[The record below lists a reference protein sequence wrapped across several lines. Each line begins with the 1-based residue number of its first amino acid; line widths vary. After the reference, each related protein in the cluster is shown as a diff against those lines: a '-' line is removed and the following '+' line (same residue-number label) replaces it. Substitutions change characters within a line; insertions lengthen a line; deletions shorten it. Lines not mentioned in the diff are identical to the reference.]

1 MHLPHPQL
9 AAFIQYLQFEKRY
22 SHHTLRAY
30 ETDLTAFFDFLQ
42 TDFSALPMG
51 QVTHTHIRSWLVAL
65 KNGEGNT
72 ARTLKRKIASL
83 RAFFRFAVKTGLVA
97 QSPMIQ
103 VTAPKVEKRLPQFVS
118 EGDMDKL
125 FAPHNF
131 ADDWNGHTDRML
143 LLLFYQCGLRLSE
156 AIGLTDRSVDSG
168 NGTLKVLGKGGKE
181 RILPI
186 SAALLQQIEAYQ
198 QKRKQS
204 IEANDCSRL
213 LVAANGKPL
222 SPRNVYSRVKAHLDR
237 VTTIEKRSPHVLRH
251 SFATHLTNNGADLNA
266 VKELLGHSS
275 LAATQVY
282 THNSIGR
289 LKDIYRKAH
298 PKA

>member
-1 MHLPHPQL
+1 MYLPHPEL
-9 AAFIQYLQFEKRY
+9 AAFVQYLQFEKRF
-22 SHHTLRAY
+22 SPHTLRAY
-30 ETDLTAFFDFLQ
+30 ETDLTAFFDFVQ
-42 TDFSALPMG
+42 TDFSGLSIG
-51 QVTHTHIRSWLVAL
+51 QIHHSHIRSWLVAL
-65 KNGEGNT
+65 KNKDQNT

-83 RAFFRFAVKTGLVA
+83 RAFFKYAVKTGLVA
-97 QSPMIQ
+97 QSPMTG
-103 VTAPKVEKRLPQFVS
+103 VTAPKVEKRLPQFVA
-118 EGDMDKL
+118 EGDMDAL

-131 ADDWNGHTDRML
+131 TDDWEGQTDRLL

-156 AIGLTDRSVDSG
+156 AIGLSEKSVDAA
-168 NGTLKVLGKGGKE
+168 NGMLRVLGKGGKE
-181 RILPI
+181 RLLPI
-186 SAALLQQIEAYQ
+186 SAALVAEINAYL
-198 QKRKQS
+198 KKKHT
-204 IEANDCSRL
+204 EMEGADPAKL
-213 LVAANGKPL
+213 LVSAKGTAL
-222 SPRNVYSRVKAHLDR
+222 APRQVYSRVKAHLSR
-237 VTTIEKRSPHVLRH
+237 VTTIDKRSPHVLRH